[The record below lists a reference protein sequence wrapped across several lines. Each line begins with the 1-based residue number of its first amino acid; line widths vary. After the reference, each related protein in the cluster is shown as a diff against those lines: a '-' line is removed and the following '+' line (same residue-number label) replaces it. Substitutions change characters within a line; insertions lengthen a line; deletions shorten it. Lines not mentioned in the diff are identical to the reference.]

1 MARRVNIRDDDDERV
16 VDRDYDTD
24 RNYQDDDDHGTNWL
38 PLLIV
43 PLLLGGLLWG
53 LQSYSQNA
61 VDRTNPNGQQFGV
74 GGGPVVS
81 QPVSPTSMPSAT
93 PTAVEGTR
101 GVVPTIMISPTDT
114 TNSTNGM

>member
-1 MARRVNIRDDDDERV
+1 MARRINLRDDDTDEYTFRNE
-16 VDRDYDTD
+16 RDIEPEGN
-24 RNYQDDDDHGTNWL
+24 RANWL

-61 VDRTNPNGQQFGV
+61 MDREDPNSQQFGV

-81 QPVSPTSMPSAT
+81 QPVSPTIISPSPTVTMT
-93 PTAVEGTR
+93 PTPSMMEENMEV
-101 GVVPTIMISPTDT
+101 SPT
-114 TNSTNGM
+114 GMGMDDL